1 MEAALLISRA
11 ADDSEIALK
20 EIACP
25 DCESTARKLSKRGL
39 INLWKNDGE
48 GVKLSLSE
56 DAEREV
62 HRWLTTRG

>member
-11 ADDSEIALK
+11 ADDSEIALG
-20 EIACP
+20 EIVCP
-25 DCESTARKLSKRGL
+25 DNEGVAKRLSKRGL

-48 GVKLSLSE
+48 GAKLLLSE